1 MKLYGQILSEEERI
15 QTHQKSMRILE
26 EVGVNFPSERALAL
40 LEKNGAKIDWDK
52 QIAYISE
59 AMVKNALNTAP
70 KEFTLGARDPA
81 FDLNLPLSETV
92 YNLDGCGIW
101 AYDYESG
108 KRRRASLD
116 DIAKAARVFDEIE
129 IGNVIWPCIT
139 PAELP
144 PGSESFVSSATIF
157 KNCRKHVQDEV
168 KIPAEVELVGSMLKA
183 ILGSEEE
190 IKKRKIYSVT
200 YCTIAPLSHETE
212 MMEATM
218 DLCKY
223 DVPILTYPMPASGS
237 TGPASLSSNLAL
249 ANAETLSAFVLFQ
262 CEKPG
267 VPIIFG
273 SSAGATNRRSGVL
286 MEGAI
291 ETTLVNMGMHEMAVY
306 YGFPSEVAGCLSDA
320 KEPGMQAV
328 IEKTLSTLPLVLSG
342 ANIIQGIGLFEAS
355 MTLSF
360 EQMLVDEEIA
370 MLCKRLKDGINFSPE
385 MDFFEDI
392 KAVGPTCHFLKQ
404 KNTRATFRSSEY
416 YNPILAD
423 RDTYEDWIKLGSPDM
438 YQNAHKRV
446 KEILASE
453 PKNPLPVNVAKELD
467 EIAEAAKV
475 LFKSHR

>member
-1 MKLYGQILSEEERI
+1 MKLYGQILSAEERT
-15 QTHQKSMRILE
+15 QTHEKSMRILE
-26 EVGVNFPSERALAL
+26 EVGVHFPSERALTL
-40 LEKNGAKIDWDK
+40 LEKNGAKVDWDK
-52 QIAYISE
+52 QRAYISE
-59 AMVKNALNTAP
+59 KMVKAAFATAP

-81 FDLNLPLSETV
+81 FDLKMPSSETV

-101 AYDYESG
+101 TYDYETG
-108 KRRRASLD
+108 TRKRSSLD
-116 DIAKAARVFDEIE
+116 DIVKSARIFDEID

-139 PAELP
+139 PLEAP
-144 PGSESFVSSATIF
+144 PGSESLVASLTIF

-168 KIPAEVELVGSMLKA
+168 KVAFEVELVASMLKA

-200 YCTIAPLSHETE
+200 YCTIAPLSHEAE

-223 DVPILTYPMPASGS
+223 DVPILTYPMPAAGS
-237 TGPASLSSNLAL
+237 TGPASLASNLAL

-273 SSAGATNRRSGVL
+273 SAAGITNRRSGVL
-286 MEGAI
+286 LESAI
-291 ETTLVNMGMHEMAVY
+291 ETTLINGAMHEMAVH
-306 YGFPSEVAGCLSDA
+306 YGFPSEVAGCLTDA
-320 KEPGMQAV
+320 KGPGMQAV
-328 IEKTLSTLPLVLSG
+328 IEKTLSSLPLVLSG
-342 ANIIQGIGLFEAS
+342 AHIIQGLGLFEAS
-355 MTLSF
+355 MTLSL
-360 EQMLVDEEIA
+360 EQMLIDEEIA
-370 MLCKRLKDGINFSPE
+370 MMCKRLKDGINFSPE

-392 KAVGPTCHFLKQ
+392 KAVGPTGHFLKQ
-404 KNTRATFRSSEY
+404 KNTRAAFRSSEY
-416 YNPILAD
+416 YNPLLAD

-446 KEILASE
+446 KEILAGE

-467 EIAEAAKV
+467 EIAETAKAMF
-475 LFKSHR
+475 LQHK